1 MHAVPSPSRELI
13 HASTICLSRQ
23 MASAVARRGLEDGSF
38 HALDITPRFSD
49 AMERAM
55 DSALQVVN
63 ISDVESD

>member
-1 MHAVPSPSRELI
+1 MLPQPA
-13 HASTICLSRQ
+13 SRQ

-49 AMERAM
+49 AVERAT